1 MLKATFVI
9 LVVLNFVALYFS
21 AERFLIS
28 LAPPHILG
36 QCTPDALSQAAH
48 EASDSMQNF
57 LIPAAMWLV
66 GTALVDL
73 IFAGIVIFRRSGNGT

>member
-1 MLKATFVI
+1 MLKAAFVI
-9 LVVLNFVALYFS
+9 LVALNFVAFYCS

-28 LAPPHILG
+28 LAPPDLLG
-36 QCTPDALSQAAH
+36 ACTPDALNQAAH

-73 IFAGIVIFRRSGNGT
+73 VFAGVVIFRRSANGT